1 MATEYD
7 WEQVKQDLDEGLHKI
22 QLRLDK
28 TEVELKRKSGMVI
41 VGPPGAYSPETQ
53 EQKTFSSYL
62 RHGEKQLGGA
72 EVKTLRVADAALG
85 GYWSPPEFSDQV
97 IGKLTEWSPVRQVA
111 GIMQTSG
118 AYLEIPKQSGQFDAG
133 WTGELSERT
142 ETTGFTTALERI
154 EPKEC
159 YAFVKVSRQLL
170 EDSSVNLDAFLIQEF
185 GQRFNKVEGTA
196 FISGANTTEPEGI
209 LVNANVTSE
218 NSGDGSNLT
227 PDGLVGL
234 VYSLPSEYRKRAVW
248 LMNRS
253 TILAAR
259 LLKDGQNNYLWQPSF
274 AAGQPETLL
283 GYPVYEA
290 VDMPDVS
297 NASYPVVF
305 GDMKRAYLIVDRIGM
320 SVQRLTERYAEYG
333 IVAFMGRKRVA
344 GQVVLAEAIKKLK
357 IAT

>member
-1 MATEYD
+1 MELKEVVEHFNDHVQNLTRRVD
-7 WEQVKQDLDEGLHKI
+7 MM
-22 QLRLDK
+22 
-28 TEVELKRKSGMVI
+28 EVEGKKKSGMVI
-41 VGPPGAYSPETQ
+41 APANGCYVAETRD
-53 EQKTFSSYL
+53 QKTFSNYL
-62 RHGEKQLGGA
+62 RYGEKQLDAA
-72 EVKTLRVADAALG
+72 ETKTLQIADVTLG
-85 GYWSPPEFSDQV
+85 GYWTPPEFSDQV

-111 GIMQTSG
+111 TVMQTTG
-118 AYLEIPKQSGQFDAG
+118 AYLEIPKQTGTWDAG

-142 ETTGFTTALERI
+142 ETTGFKTALERL
-154 EPKEC
+154 EPKEAF
-159 YAFVKVSRQLL
+159 AFVKVSRQLL
-170 EDSSVNLDAFLIQEF
+170 EDAAVNLDAFLIGEF

-227 PDGLVGL
+227 SDALLNL

-283 GYPVYEA
+283 GYPIYEA
-290 VDMPDVS
+290 VDMPDVA
-297 NASYPVVF
+297 NAATPIVF
-305 GDMKRAYLIVDRIGM
+305 GDMRRAYLIVDRVGM
-320 SVQRLTERYAEYG
+320 SVQRLVERYAEYG
-333 IVAFMGRKRVA
+333 IIGFMGRKRVA
-344 GQVVLAEAIKKLK
+344 GQVILPEAIKKLL